1 MSVETSAVNLSTPG
15 SEESRLS
22 NSLLK
27 YSFSVERF
35 WAMLSCSSQEIIFRS
50 DSWAWINLS
59 QRLIQ
64 AQESERKMISCELH
78 DSIAQNLSTLKL
90 YFSRLF
96 ESRLSSE
103 PGVERLTADVS
114 TLIDQTITIVRN
126 LAYSLRPAG
135 LDHLGLLHVLET
147 Y

>member
-1 MSVETSAVNLSTPG
+1 MRTDGALRDVIFDKATLHDETGSVTGLVGVISDITELKHA
-15 SEESRLS
+15 ESLI
-22 NSLLK
+22 L
-27 YSFSVERF
+27 
-35 WAMLSCSSQEIIFRS
+35 
-50 DSWAWINLS
+50 DLS